1 LDSLKVHRN
10 RHEHARALCE
20 HCGKDF
26 VRHSVLKT
34 HQTTGP
40 CGSGGSLAKVRK
52 ARGEGGRLPL
62 REKGTSSNTGT
73 SDNAP
78 RPYYSYQTRLVGLLA
93 FDEKVGVGEGE
104 KFCRFPGCTVT
115 VRESLLLTSLPRLI
129 ICCSQTGYSNTTK
142 LKFH

>member
-1 LDSLKVHRN
+1 LNSLKVHRS

-26 VRHSVLKT
+26 VSHSVLKT

-40 CGSGGSLAKVRK
+40 VALEVAWPKLER
-52 ARGEGGRLPL
+52 R

-78 RPYYSYQTRLVGLLA
+78 RPYYSYQTRRVGLPA

-104 KFCRFPGCTVT
+104 KFCRFAGCTVT